1 MSPTTE
7 AHCYEMPRTISTDME
22 QPVHAEEVDRQDTKK
37 ASRGTRR
44 GGQRVSE
51 IDELI
56 GCLPESV
63 KNDEFYNSYSNDRV
77 LEIASNYIIDI
88 QGELEELKAENEELR
103 AIIENIQIESEKLN
117 DYNLVHRVK
126 SLQNIIALYY
136 LKIKKEV
143 SE

>member
-1 MSPTTE
+1 VSNRI
-7 AHCYEMPRTISTDME
+7 RTAYINNIN
-22 QPVHAEEVDRQDTKK
+22 ALKK
-37 ASRGTRR
+37 AGC
-44 GGQRVSE
+44 SE
-51 IDELI
+51 LGAKMAADMLLDKEAI
-56 GCLPESV
+56 V
-63 KNDEFYNSYSNDRV
+63 
-77 LEIASNYIIDI
+77 
-88 QGELEELKAENEELR
+88 EENQKLKAENERLR